1 MENHFILDSFGVLDQ
16 YIVSSYPVF
25 SLGHLYT
32 QF

>member
-25 SLGHLYT
+25 SGHLYT